1 MRKRSIFWSFVWKNE
16 HFILSY
22 LTFYVSRFKE
32 KKMDH
37 KQLDAWKEGVKLVKE
52 IYLLTRSFPKEELYG
67 LTNQLRRAAVS
78 IPSNIAEGSARQ
90 SDKEMIQFLY
100 VALGSLS
107 EVETQII
114 IAIELEY
121 ISNNEEINGNI
132 TKIRKLI
139 VGLIKYLKGKG
150 K

>member
-1 MRKRSIFWSFVWKNE
+1 MEV
-16 HFILSY
+16 
-22 LTFYVSRFKE
+22 
-32 KKMDH
+32 
-37 KQLDAWKEGVKLVKE
+37 WKEGIKLVKN
-52 IYLLTRSFPKEELYG
+52 IYVITKNFPKEELYG
-67 LTNQLRRAAVS
+67 LTNQLRRASVS
-78 IPSNIAEGSARQ
+78 IPSNIAEGAARQ

-107 EVETQII
+107 EVETQSI

-121 ISNNEEINGNI
+121 ISNNDEINGNI

>member
-1 MRKRSIFWSFVWKNE
+1 VN
-16 HFILSY
+16 
-22 LTFYVSRFKE
+22 
-32 KKMDH
+32 H
-37 KQLDAWKEGVKLVKE
+37 KDMEVWKEGIKLVKN
-52 IYLLTRSFPKEELYG
+52 IYVITKNFPKEELYG
-67 LTNQLRRAAVS
+67 LTNQLRRASVS
-78 IPSNIAEGSARQ
+78 IPSNIAEGAARQ

-107 EVETQII
+107 EVETQSI

-121 ISNNEEINGNI
+121 ISNNDEINGNI